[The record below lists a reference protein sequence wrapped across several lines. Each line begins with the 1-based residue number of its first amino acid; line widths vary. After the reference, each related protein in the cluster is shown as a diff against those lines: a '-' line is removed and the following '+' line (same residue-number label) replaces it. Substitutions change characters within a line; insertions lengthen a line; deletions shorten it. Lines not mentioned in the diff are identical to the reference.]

1 MANINNYGIED
12 IKSLSFREAPNR
24 VIYKHTCIIT
34 NQVYIGQ
41 TNNIT
46 VRWKPSAYKHC
57 VKFYNAIQKY
67 GWDNFTHEI
76 LEDHLTL
83 SEANQKENYY
93 ITLYDSVNKGYNLNY
108 GGDSK
113 LASAETKEKMSQ
125 TRKGVPHSYEHC
137 QAISKALQGYKQ
149 TEEHRQNN
157 RRAQHRKPVECIET
171 GIKYD
176 SLAEAGRQTGIRSET
191 ISRQIRGLQHS
202 TQGLHWRYINESEL
216 YSK

>member
-1 MANINNYGIED
+1 MNYDIDD
-12 IKSLSFREAPNR
+12 IKSLDFREGVPDR
-24 VIYKHTCIIT
+24 VVYKHTCNIT

-46 VRWKPSAYKHC
+46 LRWKPSAYKNSI
-57 VKFYNAIQKY
+57 KFYNAIQKY
-67 GWDNFTHEI
+67 GWNNFTHEI

-83 SEANQKENYY
+83 SEANQKESYY
-93 ITLYDSVNKGYNLNY
+93 IALYDSVNNGYNLNY

-113 LASAETKEKMSQ
+113 LASTETKEKMSK
-125 TRKGVPHSYEHC
+125 TRKGVPHSYEHR

-157 RRAQHRKPVECIET
+157 RKAQHRKPVECIET

-176 SLAEAGRQTGIRSET
+176 SLAEAGRQTGISSET
-191 ISRQIRGLQHS
+191 ISRQIRSRQHS
-202 TQGLHWRYINESEL
+202 TQGLHWRYIDESEL
-216 YSK
+216 YSE